1 MKETVK
7 KETKEHFGMR
17 MKASVKRELE
27 TVAEQIT
34 QKKRLV
40 VTSSALAGL
49 LIEDGLKRIQD
60 GLLQL

>member
-1 MKETVK
+1 MKETLK

-17 MKASVKRELE
+17 MKVSVKHELE

-34 QKKRLV
+34 QKKRL
-40 VTSSALAGL
+40 TITPSALAGL
-49 LIEDGLKRIQD
+49 LIEDGLKRMRD